1 MSDSPEKSTALE
13 EIEQQAAAWV
23 LRCDRGLTPAE
34 QDDFFQWL
42 AADPRHGA
50 QLARHRRH
58 WNRLDG
64 LAQWCPEHSAQ
75 PNPDLLAPPLRHR
88 FRRFLSVSLSL
99 AAAAAIAVA
108 FVVWKPHGSKPNPSP
123 PVATIA
129 SPEGQRVLPD
139 GSIIE
144 LNRGAVV
151 TVHFAAGERRV
162 RLEQGE
168 AHFTVAKD
176 SARPFIVTARGID
189 VRAVGTAFNVR
200 LDAAAVEVLVTA
212 GRVQVNS
219 SRDDAS
225 QPELHREHPAEP
237 PLVPVLEA
245 RQRAVVSL
253 SPRPEPP
260 QIATLTLGEIARVL
274 SWQHRL
280 LNFTATP
287 LSDIVAEFNRRNVVQ
302 VVVIDPELASVRVT
316 ATFRTDNIDGFLR
329 LLEAG
334 FGARAERR
342 GKSEILLRKT
352 R

>member
-1 MSDSPEKSTALE
+1 M
-13 EIEQQAAAWV
+13 
-23 LRCDRGLTPAE
+23 
-34 QDDFFQWL
+34 
-42 AADPRHGA
+42 
-50 QLARHRRH
+50 
-58 WNRLDG
+58 
-64 LAQWCPEHSAQ
+64 
-75 PNPDLLAPPLRHR
+75 
-88 FRRFLSVSLSL
+88 FLPVSLSL

-123 PVATIA
+123 PVATAA

-139 GSIIE
+139 GSIVE

-200 LDAAAVEVLVTA
+200 LDAAAVEVLVTE
-212 GRVQVNS
+212 GRVQVNAL
-219 SRDDAS
+219 RDDAS

-316 ATFRTDNIDGFLR
+316 ATFRTDNIDGFC
-329 LLEAG
+329 G
-334 FGARAERR
+334 CWKPVSGRAERR